1 MPIVFEERG
10 GAGEPRE
17 KSQKEPW
24 LANPKPSRSKWPK
37 LTRSVAPITFRP
49 VPHIEPTTDREGR
62 RAGSFRNRRIRPRR
76 RRRLRKLDL
85 SKTLFVLPNAITLAA
100 VFCGFNSIRIVAN
113 ARGPGQTDDYYRAAI
128 LLIFSM
134 FFDLMDGRVARLTKT
149 QSAFGLQMDSL
160 ADIVS
165 FGVAPAVLVH
175 QWVLHRLGTAGLLA
189 SFAFVACA
197 AIRLARFNVLS
208 STDDGQ
214 PLVPGK
220 YILGLPSPPASGV
233 LISLVVANHAA
244 DDALSDP
251 RYTIAILV
259 MTVAVSLLMVSA
271 VRFRS
276 FKDLKLNA
284 ATITLLLF
292 VIGSSLYVWQAYK
305 PQFVLIW
312 LLSFYVLIG
321 LLETIRDFSSRA
333 NQSNAKPETIDQY

>member
-1 MPIVFEERG
+1 VPNS
-10 GAGEPRE
+10 EPSAE
-17 KSQKEPW
+17 
-24 LANPKPSRSKWPK
+24 
-37 LTRSVAPITFRP
+37 
-49 VPHIEPTTDREGR
+49 REGKR
-62 RAGSFRNRRIRPRR
+62 VGEFRNRRIRPRR

-113 ARGPGQTDDYYRAAI
+113 AQGTGQTDDFYRAAI

-165 FGVAPAVLVH
+165 FGVAPALLVH
-175 QWVLHRLGTAGLLA
+175 QWVLHRLGTVGLLA
-189 SFAFVACA
+189 AFAFVSCA

-208 STDDGQ
+208 SSDDGA
-214 PLVPGK
+214 PIVPGK

-233 LISLVVANHAA
+233 LISVVVANHAA

-251 RYTIAILV
+251 RYTVAILV
-259 MTVAVSLLMVSA
+259 MTIVVSLLMVSA

-276 FKDLKLNA
+276 FKDLRLNA
-284 ATITLLLF
+284 PTVILLSF
-292 VIGSSLYVWQAYK
+292 VFGSSAYVWQAYK

-321 LLETIRDFSSRA
+321 ILETIRDFSLRW
-333 NQSNAKPETIDQY
+333 NQNSAKPETLDQH

>member
-1 MPIVFEERG
+1 M
-10 GAGEPRE
+10 
-17 KSQKEPW
+17 
-24 LANPKPSRSKWPK
+24 
-37 LTRSVAPITFRP
+37 TRSVTPITLRG
-49 VPHIEPTTDREGR
+49 VPNSEPNADREGR
-62 RAGSFRNRRIRPRR
+62 RLGPFRGRRARTRR
-76 RRRLRKLDL
+76 RRRLRQLDL

-100 VFCGFNSIRIVAN
+100 VFCGFNSIRIVASSH
-113 ARGPGQTDDYYRAAI
+113 GSEQTDDFYRAAI

-175 QWVLHRLGTAGLLA
+175 QWVLHRLGTVGLVA
-189 SFAFVACA
+189 AFCFVACA

-208 STDDGQ
+208 SNDDGS
-214 PLVPGK
+214 PIVPGK

-244 DDALSDP
+244 DNALSDP
-251 RYTIAILV
+251 RYTVAILV
-259 MTVAVSLLMVSA
+259 MTLAVSLLMVSA

-276 FKDLKLNA
+276 FKDLRLNA
-284 ATITLLLF
+284 PTVLVLLF
-292 VIGSSLYVWQAYK
+292 VLGSSAYVWQVYK

-321 LLETIRDFSSRA
+321 LLETVFDFASRA
-333 NQSNAKPETIDQY
+333 NHNNAKAETLDQF